1 MTEAAWRLAL
11 RRGAQTGQRGER
23 TDLRSVAA
31 QTDTY
36 RILNLSTDGAT
47 LRRRT
52 MRRVLTVTDH
62 DDDDCLMTMAEHTKT
77 DRIPNRSSVVN
88 AV

>member
-1 MTEAAWRLAL
+1 MTEVALRLAL
-11 RRGAQTGQRGER
+11 RRGAQAGQRGER

-31 QTDTY
+31 QKDTY
-36 RILNLSTDGAT
+36 IILNLSTDGAT
-47 LRRRT
+47 PRRRT

-62 DDDDCLMTMAEHTKT
+62 DDNDCLMMMAVHTKT